1 MRGGKMASPYLHYQD
16 SFGRFLERSVLLS
29 CLNWVPQEGSSPL
42 SGSLSGSHKKL
53 ISLNK
58 KRSSYTA
65 DIVETEKSY
74 VVMEVP
80 ADENDGKCKCGTGC
94 TCTTCTC
101 GH

>member
-1 MRGGKMASPYLHYQD
+1 M
-16 SFGRFLERSVLLS
+16 
-29 CLNWVPQEGSSPL
+29 SSACDTCNCAD
-42 SGSLSGSHKKL
+42 KTQCD
-53 ISLNK
+53 K
-58 KRSSYTA
+58 KRSSYSA

-80 ADENDGKCKCGTGC
+80 AGENDGKCKCGTGC

>member
-1 MRGGKMASPYLHYQD
+1 M
-16 SFGRFLERSVLLS
+16 
-29 CLNWVPQEGSSPL
+29 SSACDTCNCAD
-42 SGSLSGSHKKL
+42 KTQCD
-53 ISLNK
+53 K

-80 ADENDGKCKCGTGC
+80 AGENDGKCKCGTGC